1 MGCNTSKLDRLPAVA
16 LCRERCKF
24 INQALSQSYVLADA
38 HVAHMES
45 LNTLASSLAS
55 FLNQFQHTVSINDIK
70 SRSSSFTSDS
80 RDDAHVHLH
89 SDSELEEEDNS
100 NSNNNNNNKNNN
112 NNGDKELSSRHD
124 VAFMNYVP
132 FSPPPPTHGGYYG
145 SKSSPPPPPPPSFSA
160 WDYFNLFEPVHRSY
174 EMPYNPSHDS
184 FRDEVTEEKDKRVV
198 VSEEAQKVKEDDSN
212 EKNLVSEN
220 EVQELEKCSSINSV
234 KAESK
239 KGLLCEAVKEIQ
251 ILFEKASDS
260 GKPILEMLD
269 VGKLCYNSKFAFNQV
284 SCKVKH
290 VITPSISFLVRRR
303 KGMEYEEV
311 DRDNGHSY
319 GNLCYTLKKLCMWEK
334 KLYHEVKAEEKL
346 RILHQKKCS
355 QLKRMNKKGA
365 DAQKVEAVQTLI
377 GILATKM
384 KISIQVVDKISITI
398 SKLRE
403 EELWPQMNKFI
414 HMFHKMWEDMQE
426 CYSCQYKEN
435 AELKALDAS
444 TFNRKLSNDQ
454 IDAAIKLKSE
464 LQNWNLSLSD
474 WIHAQISHVKALN
487 GWLVRC
493 LMYEPEEVPDDSTP
507 FSPGKIGA
515 PPVFVICNKWS
526 RLVDNI
532 SEKNV
537 MEAVNGFM
545 LRISDL
551 LEKHILDLQQE
562 LTLDKELERKVKIL
576 ERHEQKMHKVVQARE
591 RKMVPIVREES
602 EALLQGGAVHHG
614 DFVDNNSMQS
624 DLEQIFSAMESFTAS
639 NAHLYEELC
648 QQIKSQGIVLGDSNK
663 IY

>member
-1 MGCNTSKLDRLPAVA
+1 MGCKTSKLDRLPAVA

-24 INQALSQSYVLADA
+24 MEEALSQSYVLADA
-38 HVAHMES
+38 HVAHLES
-45 LNTLASSLAS
+45 LNTLASSLSS
-55 FLNQFQHTVSINDIK
+55 FLNQFQHTLPISQII
-70 SRSSSFTSDS
+70 SHDS
-80 RDDAHVHLH
+80 HVHFH
-89 SDSELEEEDNS
+89 SDSELEHDHNNS
-100 NSNNNNNNKNNN
+100 LSNR
-112 NNGDKELSSRHD
+112 DKEFQITSSPHD
-124 VAFMNYVP
+124 AAFMNHVP

-145 SKSSPPPPPPPSFSA
+145 SKSSPPPPPPTFSA
-160 WDYFNLFEPVHRSY
+160 WDYFNLFEPFHRSY
-174 EMPYNPSHDS
+174 EMPYNTTHDS
-184 FRDEVTEEKDKRVV
+184 YCDEATEEKDEIMVA
-198 VSEEAQKVKEDDSN
+198 SEEVQKVKEDDSN

-220 EVQELEKCSSINSV
+220 EVPELEKCSSINSV
-234 KAESK
+234 KVESK
-239 KGLLCEAVKEIQ
+239 KGLCEAVKEIQ

-269 VGKLCYNSKFAFNQV
+269 VGKLCYHSKFAFNQV
-284 SCKVKH
+284 SCKVMH
-290 VITPSISFLVRRR
+290 VFTPSISSLVGRRM
-303 KGMEYEEV
+303 GIDYEVV
-311 DRDNGHSY
+311 DRDNSHSY
-319 GNLCYTLKKLCMWEK
+319 GNLCFTLKKLCMWEK

-365 DAQKVEAVQTLI
+365 DAQKVETVQTFI

-384 KISIQVVDKISITI
+384 KISIQVVEKISITI

-403 EELWPQMNKFI
+403 EELWPQINKFI
-414 HMFHKMWEDMQE
+414 HMFLKMWEDMQE
-426 CYSCQYKEN
+426 CYRYQYKEI

-444 TFNRKLSNDQ
+444 TFNRKLGNDQ

-464 LQNWNLSLSD
+464 LQIWNLRLSD
-474 WIHAQISHVKALN
+474 WIHAQISQVKALN

-526 RLVDNI
+526 RSVDNI

-545 LRISDL
+545 LRINDL
-551 LEKHILDLQQE
+551 LEKHMQQK

-576 ERHEQKMHKVVQARE
+576 ERHEQKIHKVVQARQ

-602 EALLQGGAVHHG
+602 EALLQGDAVHHG

-624 DLEQIFSAMESFTAS
+624 DLKQFFSSMEKFTAS
-639 NAHLYEELC
+639 TAHLYKELC
-648 QQIKSQGIVLGDSNK
+648 QQIKPQGHVLGDSNK

>member
-16 LCRERCKF
+16 LCRDRRKF
-24 INQALSQSYVLADA
+24 MKQALSQSYVFANA

-45 LNTLASSLAS
+45 LNTLASSLSS
-55 FLNQFQHTVSINDIK
+55 FLNQFQHSLSINQII
-70 SRSSSFTSDS
+70 SHSSSFTSHS
-80 RDDAHVHLH
+80 RDDDDAHVHLH
-89 SDSELEEEDNS
+89 SDSELEEEEED
-100 NSNNNNNNKNNN
+100 NNNNNNNNN
-112 NNGDKELSSRHD
+112 NRDKEFSSRHD

-132 FSPPPPTHGGYYG
+132 FSPPLNHGGYYG
-145 SKSSPPPPPPPSFSA
+145 SKSSPPPPPPSFSA
-160 WDYFNLFEPVHRSY
+160 WDYFNLFEPLHRSY
-174 EMPYNPSHDS
+174 ETPYNPSHGS
-184 FRDEVTEEKDKRVV
+184 YCDEATEENDKRMVAI
-198 VSEEAQKVKEDDSN
+198 EEDQKVKEDDLN
-212 EKNLVSEN
+212 EKKLVSEN
-220 EVQELEKCSSINSV
+220 EIPELEKCSRINSIEV
-234 KAESK
+234 ESK
-239 KGLLCEAVKEIQ
+239 KGLCETVKEIQ

-260 GKPILEMLD
+260 GKPILEMLE

-290 VITPSISFLVRRR
+290 VFTPSISSLVGRRM
-303 KGMEYEEV
+303 GIEYEVV

-319 GNLCYTLKKLCMWEK
+319 GNLCFTLKKLCMWEK

-365 DAQKVEAVQTLI
+365 DAQKVETVQTFIAL
-377 GILATKM
+377 LATKM
-384 KISIQVVDKISITI
+384 KISVQVVDKISITI

-403 EELWPQMNKFI
+403 EELWPQINKFI
-414 HMFHKMWEDMQE
+414 HMFLKMWEDMQE
-426 CYSCQYKEN
+426 CYRCQYKEI
-435 AELKALDAS
+435 AELKAFDAS
-444 TFNRKLSNDQ
+444 TFDRNLSNDQ

-507 FSPGKIGA
+507 FSPSKIGA

-545 LRISDL
+545 LRINDL
-551 LEKHILDLQQE
+551 LDKHILDLQQK

-602 EALLQGGAVHHG
+602 VALLQGDDAVHHG
-614 DFVDNNSMQS
+614 DFVDDNSMQS
-624 DLEQIFSAMESFTAS
+624 HLKQFFSAMEKFSASTAQ
-639 NAHLYEELC
+639 LYKELC
-648 QQIKSQGIVLGDSNK
+648 QQIKPQCHVLGDSNK